1 MRNYSRFS
9 SLLFFGVFVQLLSLS
24 SSASVFK
31 LEYSGTISSFMQ
43 GNGMGFT
50 VGDRVEGIMQFDLAN
65 STGDILWLNY
75 DANYRALAGSDFVT
89 STISPMIGNIPGTT
103 DDNWDQIYIHN
114 GYLDET
120 SNDTRTIIG
129 VADVYHKPEP
139 WRSFGMAIFVV
150 LNGIDWLNGTDVP
163 EFEFTSASPF
173 INLADSRGDIFDDT
187 AVLGPNGQP
196 IGANNTAEF
205 KLDYVKMTKIPEPN
219 SFLLLLFGLL
229 GLVYSRKKLSAK

>member
-9 SLLFFGVFVQLLSLS
+9 SLLFFGVFVQLLSVS

-75 DANYRALAGSDFVT
+75 DANYRALAGNDFVT

-103 DDNWDQIYIHN
+103 DDNWIKFIFTMDIWMKPQM
-114 GYLDET
+114 
-120 SNDTRTIIG
+120 TR
-129 VADVYHKPEP
+129 AQLL
-139 WRSFGMAIFVV
+139 V
-150 LNGIDWLNGTDVP
+150 LPTFI
-163 EFEFTSASPF
+163 
-173 INLADSRGDIFDDT
+173 INLNHGVVSAWR
-187 AVLGPNGQP
+187 
-196 IGANNTAEF
+196 
-205 KLDYVKMTKIPEPN
+205 
-219 SFLLLLFGLL
+219 FL
-229 GLVYSRKKLSAK
+229 